1 MEREPTGWIKIDRN
15 ILEWRWYSYPT
26 TFMVWIHL
34 LLKANYKD
42 VEIGKDVVRRGE
54 VYVAQELLAKDIGV
68 TKKQLRIALE
78 NLKETG
84 EIRATRKIGKVL
96 VISIPNYDKYQG
108 EGQRKGNERATERAL
123 KGQHIKKDKNI
134 KNNSLS
140 HSLSYKPYHKP
151 TVDEVREYERTSGQ
165 GKDPEEFFRHYS
177 AEGWKANGKRIY
189 SWQKLYDQWQPPEK
203 TVTDR
208 PKRFTDSDGITYEL
222 VNGSYEKVRSTE
234 RV

>member
-1 MEREPTGWIKIDRN
+1 MEREPTTWIKLDRN
-15 ILEWRWYSYPT
+15 ILGWRWYQDEN
-26 TFMVWIHL
+26 TFRVFIHL
-34 LLKANYKD
+34 LLSANIED
-42 VEIGKDVVRRGE
+42 TGFRTETIRRGE
-54 VYVAQELLAKDIGV
+54 CVVSMGKMAKTLGITYAQVRTALKHLQD
-68 TKKQLRIALE
+68 TK
-78 NLKETG
+78 
-84 EIRATRKIGKVL
+84 EITSRQRPKYL
-96 VISIPNYDKYQG
+96 VITVINYDKYQG
-108 EGQRKGNERATERAL
+108 NSKQNTSKSQANDKQIATSKEY
-123 KGQHIKKDKNI
+123 KNI

>member
-1 MEREPTGWIKIDRN
+1 MEREPTTWIKLDRN
-15 ILEWRWYSYPT
+15 ILDWRWYT
-26 TFMVWIHL
+26 DVNTKGVFLHL
-34 LLKANYKD
+34 LLTANIEDKD
-42 VEIGKDVVRRGE
+42 FRNETIHRGECVVSIGK
-54 VYVAQELLAKDIGV
+54 LAKTIGISYSQAR
-68 TKKQLRIALE
+68 TALE
-78 NLKETG
+78 HLKETK
-84 EIRATRKIGKVL
+84 EIASKQRPKYL
-96 VISIPNYDKYQG
+96 VISILNYDKYQANDK
-108 EGQRKGNERATERAL
+108 QNTSKSQANRKQIATSKEY
-123 KGQHIKKDKNI
+123 KNI

-234 RV
+234 RI